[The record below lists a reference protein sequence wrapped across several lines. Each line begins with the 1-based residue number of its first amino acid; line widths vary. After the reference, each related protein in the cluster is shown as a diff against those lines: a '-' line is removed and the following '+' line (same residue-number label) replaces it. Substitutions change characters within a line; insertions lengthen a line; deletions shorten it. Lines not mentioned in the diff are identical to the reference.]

1 MKKGNSTMSVTISTG
16 IAFSLD
22 DYLITQV
29 SLILQTVAVLGT
41 AGPLAENIYR
51 TLVSKFL
58 STKLIKLSFV
68 KILML
73 QSFAL

>member
-22 DYLITQV
+22 DYLIIQG

-41 AGPLAENIYR
+41 AGPQAENIYR

-68 KILML
+68 KLLMP